1 MAAGSFIADFAL
13 PALKA
18 LAAQLLGWLA
28 VAGLLLSGI
37 LPAPSLLAIALLQG
51 GFAAA
56 AALALKSARWWPP
69 IHAGFSP
76 ALVLGSGLH
85 IAPAWFLAAFLLL
98 ALVYW
103 SSFRTQVPLYLSNR
117 TTMQALE
124 SLLPEGRSLSL
135 IDLGCG
141 TGGLLAHLAR
151 ARPDCRFE
159 GVEAAPLP
167 WLAAR
172 LATRNLPN
180 CQVSRSDFWPRS
192 LKEHDLVY
200 VFLSPVPMPRLW
212 KKARA
217 EMRPGS
223 LLVSNSFPVP
233 EVEADQILTLP
244 DRRATRLYLYRMP
257 EQGKNGR

>member
-1 MAAGSFIADFAL
+1 M

-18 LAAQLLGWLA
+18 LAAQLLGWIV
-28 VAGLLLSGI
+28 VAGLLASGI
-37 LPAPSLLAIALLQG
+37 LPAPSPLSIALLQG

-56 AALALKSARWWPP
+56 ASLVLRSARWWPP
-69 IHAGFSP
+69 IHGIFTP
-76 ALVLGSGLH
+76 ALVLSSALH
-85 IAPAWFLAAFLLL
+85 IPPAWFLAAFLLL

-124 SLLPEGRSLSL
+124 SLLSAEMPQSVA
-135 IDLGCG
+135 DLGCG
-141 TGGLLAHLAR
+141 TGGLLAYLAR

-159 GVEAAPLP
+159 GVETAPLP
-167 WLAAR
+167 WL
-172 LATRNLPN
+172 LAWLGTRTLPN
-180 CQVSRSDFWPRS
+180 CRISRDDFWHQS
-192 LKEHDLVY
+192 LARHDLVY

-212 KKARA
+212 QKAKA

-233 EVEADQILTLP
+233 GVEADQVITLP
-244 DRRATRLYLYRMP
+244 DRRATQLFLYRMSG
-257 EQGKNGR
+257 EGKNPP

>member
-1 MAAGSFIADFAL
+1 M

-28 VAGLLLSGI
+28 VLGLLWSGI

-56 AALALKSARWWPP
+56 ASLALGSARWWLP
-69 IHAGFSP
+69 IHGAFSP

-85 IAPAWFLAAFLLL
+85 VAPAWFLAGFLLL

-117 TTMQALE
+117 TTMRALE
-124 SLLPEGRSLSL
+124 ALLPPGRPQSVA
-135 IDLGCG
+135 DLGCG
-141 TGGLLAHLAR
+141 TGSLLAHLAR
-151 ARPDCRFE
+151 ARPDCRFD

-167 WLAAR
+167 WLAAY
-172 LATRNLPN
+172 LMTRKLPN
-180 CQVSRSDFWPRS
+180 CRVSRSDFWQRS
-192 LKEHDLVY
+192 LKDHDMVY

-212 KKARA
+212 KKALA

-233 EVEADQILTLP
+233 GVDADQVLTLP

-257 EQGKNGR
+257 AGTGIDT